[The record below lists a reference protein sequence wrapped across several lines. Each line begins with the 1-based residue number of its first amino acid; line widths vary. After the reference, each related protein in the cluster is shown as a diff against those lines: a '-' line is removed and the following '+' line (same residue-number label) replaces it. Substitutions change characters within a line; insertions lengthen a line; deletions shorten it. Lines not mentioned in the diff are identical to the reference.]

1 MRNHDDKETRWL
13 SQSPPEA
20 TCPPGPTSATPI
32 GTDPVPGRGVKKAV
46 NRLKAS
52 VEERRGPVHKD
63 QTAAPI
69 ADAMRDYWERE
80 MLTFSIP
87 AHNGGR
93 GPAPEFT
100 QWAGGDAARFDLP
113 MSDGVD
119 TRDRAWGVQST
130 AQELFAEAVGA
141 KQTLFSTNGSSMS
154 VHVAIMAVVG
164 PGETLVMARNGHKSS
179 FAGLVLSGARP
190 VYIDPYYDEDLEI
203 ALGPEP
209 NDLAHA
215 LDEHPDAR
223 AALLFTPSYYGT
235 SADVGG
241 LANVCHER
249 DLPLVTDDAW
259 GLDYALSGHP
269 DLPKGALAQGAD
281 LTIGSVHKTLSALSQ
296 TSVLSVG
303 SDRID
308 TERLQLCFELEE
320 STSASSLLLSS
331 IDGAR
336 RQFVREGEQLLDR
349 AVGSARLLRER
360 LAAQVPELR
369 VVSTDRLGALPGVA
383 ATDPTHVMIET
394 ASGGLTGFQA
404 DYWLRDER
412 QIDGELVDHRRVM
425 PLVTFAHGEAEI
437 DRLVRALRD
446 LVDERGDPGAGTP
459 VASLPSRRELRTE
472 QAMTPRDAFFANTQL
487 VSPSDAVG
495 RVSAELVTP
504 YPPGIPAVAPGELY
518 NEAIVEYIEEVVAN
532 GAFVEGA
539 ADQSLDKLRVV
550 AR

>member
-1 MRNHDDKETRWL
+1 
-13 SQSPPEA
+13 
-20 TCPPGPTSATPI
+20 
-32 GTDPVPGRGVKKAV
+32 
-46 NRLKAS
+46 
-52 VEERRGPVHKD
+52 
-63 QTAAPI
+63 
-69 ADAMRDYWERE
+69 MRDYWDRG

-100 QWAGGDAARFDLP
+100 QWAGAEAARFDPP
-113 MSDGVD
+113 MGQGVD
-119 TRDRAWGVQST
+119 TPARAWAVQST

-154 VHVAIMAVVG
+154 VHVAIMTVVG
-164 PGETLVMARNGHKSS
+164 PGETIVMARNGHKSS

-190 VYIDPYYDEDLEI
+190 VYVDPYYDEELEI

-209 NDLAHA
+209 ADLARA
-215 LDEHPDAR
+215 LEENPNAR
-223 AALLFTPSYYGT
+223 AALVFTPSYYGT
-235 SADVGG
+235 SADVAG
-241 LANVCHER
+241 LADVCHAR

-296 TSVLSVG
+296 PSVLSVG

-336 RQFVREGEQLLDR
+336 AQAVREGRQLLDR
-349 AVGSARLLRER
+349 AVRAAELARQR
-360 LAAQVPELR
+360 LAEAVPELE
-369 VVSTDRLGALPGVA
+369 VVDPRSLVGQPGVA
-383 ATDPTHVMIET
+383 DADPTHLLIEVH
-394 ASGGLTGFQA
+394 SVGLTGFQA
-404 DYWLRDER
+404 DDWLRDHR
-412 QIDGELVDHRRVM
+412 SIDVELVDHRRIM

-446 LVDERGDPGAGTP
+446 LVDEHGDAGA
-459 VASLPSRRELRTE
+459 
-472 QAMTPRDAFFANTQL
+472 
-487 VSPSDAVG
+487 
-495 RVSAELVTP
+495 
-504 YPPGIPAVAPGELY
+504 
-518 NEAIVEYIEEVVAN
+518 
-532 GAFVEGA
+532 
-539 ADQSLDKLRVV
+539 
-550 AR
+550 